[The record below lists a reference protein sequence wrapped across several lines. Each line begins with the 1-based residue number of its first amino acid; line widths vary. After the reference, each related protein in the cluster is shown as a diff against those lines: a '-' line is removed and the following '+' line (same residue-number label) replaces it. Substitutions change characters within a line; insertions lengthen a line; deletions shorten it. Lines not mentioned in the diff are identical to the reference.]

1 MDQLTLNKLVWSVY
15 HFQVIIGRVNACEQ
29 GCKSLNA
36 ENDGVI
42 EEEVVRVV
50 VVAKLLVAPEQD
62 HAQVVVETETA
73 AECGQVRAAI
83 SFLENLKKKNC
94 WDWF

>member
-1 MDQLTLNKLVWSVY
+1 MSNWTNYILLLY
-15 HFQVIIGRVNACEQ
+15 HFQVIVGRINACEQ
-29 GCKSLNA
+29 GCKRLNA

-62 HAQVVVETETA
+62 HAQVVVKTKTA
-73 AECGQVRAAI
+73 PECGQVRAAI

-94 WDWF
+94 